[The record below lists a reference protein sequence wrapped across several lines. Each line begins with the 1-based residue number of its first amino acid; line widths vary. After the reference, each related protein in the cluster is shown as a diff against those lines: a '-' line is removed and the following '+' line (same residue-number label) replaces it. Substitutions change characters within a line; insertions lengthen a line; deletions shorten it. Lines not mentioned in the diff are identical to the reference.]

1 MNYCQQIFLNKLFV
15 TSVTGIPTAVNAIRT
30 SFNLVRVSWNPPL
43 STPQPAGYEVFYQTA
58 SDVGVEISA
67 RNQHNITLYL
77 TARESYT
84 IFVVSYTIFVVSYG
98 EDGETVLPSAHSNK
112 VIVPAIPTITNLSS
126 NTSTIMVSWEIPQ
139 LHPQYY
145 NVTYLCH
152 LLCNSHQIIS
162 KIHST
167 IVDGLASNY
176 TTTCLK
182 AGTGCTINVTAVF
195 NDGNSNTVTASTNTT
210 SAGKATHI
218 DCMCSI

>member
-1 MNYCQQIFLNKLFV
+1 MILSLKELEYQQPNLLVSVQYVFLKVMNYCQQIFLNKLFV

-67 RNQHNITLYL
+67 SNQHNITLYL
-77 TARESYT
+77 TARE
-84 IFVVSYTIFVVSYG
+84 SYTIFVVSYG

-167 IVDGLASNY
+167 FDGHASNY
-176 TTTCLK
+176 
-182 AGTGCTINVTAVF
+182 I
-195 NDGNSNTVTASTNTT
+195 TT
-210 SAGKATHI
+210 SLKPGT
-218 DCMCSI
+218 